1 MTELFPANSYLF
13 KVRNKNIRKR
23 CEICLKLT
31 IKTPGRR
38 HWRFSSVFIVNF
50 EHILHLFLVFLLL
63 TLTKKMFSGIVTVC
77 LVYSNIMKTMILFY
91 LKTSMCHNF
100 ITRFQQII
108 KLAISG
114 CYQKYFP
121 SVSKSSNT
129 ITRYLLHNMIIMLK
143 IFEEDGLKKR
153 INILQ

>member
-1 MTELFPANSYLF
+1 M
-13 KVRNKNIRKR
+13 
-23 CEICLKLT
+23 
-31 IKTPGRR
+31 
-38 HWRFSSVFIVNF
+38 
-50 EHILHLFLVFLLL
+50 FLLL

-108 KLAISG
+108 KLAISE
-114 CYQKYFP
+114 CYQKHFP
-121 SVSKSSNT
+121 SVSKSSNI

-143 IFEEDGLKKR
+143 IFEEDGFEKKNQHTSIETPSRSRTSIKTAGLSLKVWH
-153 INILQ
+153 